1 MGGSKSFV
9 SKLQRVF
16 DQGLYDPANE
26 PDIAYPYLFCYFPGE
41 EWRTQTEVHRLLD
54 KYYKPTPDGIPGN
67 EDCGTMS
74 AWAIF
79 SMMGLYP
86 DCPGSPYYSL
96 TTPVFDKV
104 TLHLDKRYYPQGDLV
119 IEARRQQP
127 GDYLID
133 HMTLG
138 GKKLSRYRISHS
150 DLLRGGH
157 LIYYVR

>member
-1 MGGSKSFV
+1 M
-9 SKLQRVF
+9 
-16 DQGLYDPANE
+16 
-26 PDIAYPYLFCYFPGE
+26 
-41 EWRTQTEVHRLLD
+41 
-54 KYYKPTPDGIPGN
+54 
-67 EDCGTMS
+67 
-74 AWAIF
+74 
-79 SMMGLYP
+79 
-86 DCPGSPYYSL
+86 
-96 TTPVFDKV
+96 